1 MNQQEVEFMAK
12 VYLKIQEIE
21 ALTKEYGYEDR
32 VMSAMIFGLIEEEM
46 KDAIEEGRMVEMQSV
61 FSFNLEDRE
70 ELETVKKLMDATFEE
85 PKDKGKGFSDLFGGI
100 DLNLN

>member
-1 MNQQEVEFMAK
+1 MAK

-46 KDAIEEGRMVEMQSV
+46 KDAIEEGRMVELQSV

-85 PKDKGKGFSDLFGGI
+85 PKDKGKVFSDLFGGI

>member
-1 MNQQEVEFMAK
+1 
-12 VYLKIQEIE
+12 
-21 ALTKEYGYEDR
+21 
-32 VMSAMIFGLIEEEM
+32 
-46 KDAIEEGRMVEMQSV
+46 MVELQSV
-61 FSFNLEDRE
+61 FSFNLEDKE

>member
-61 FSFNLEDRE
+61 FSFNLEDKE
-70 ELETVKKLMDATFEE
+70 DKGVLQSFKILKKL
-85 PKDKGKGFSDLFGGI
+85 
-100 DLNLN
+100 

>member
-21 ALTKEYGYEDR
+21 ALTREYGYADR
-32 VMSAMIFGLIEEEM
+32 VMSAMVFGLLEEEM
-46 KDAIEEGRMVEMQSV
+46 KEAIDEGRMVELQSV

-85 PKDKGKGFSDLFGGI
+85 PKDIGKGFSDLFGGI

>member
-1 MNQQEVEFMAK
+1 MAK

-21 ALTKEYGYEDR
+21 ALTREYGYEDR
-32 VMSAMIFGLIEEEM
+32 VMSAMVFGLIEEEM
-46 KDAIEEGRMVEMQSV
+46 KGAIEEGRMVEMQSV

-70 ELETVKKLMDATFEE
+70 ELDTVKKLMDAAFEE
-85 PKDKGKGFSDLFGGI
+85 PNDKGKGFSDLFGGI

>member
-85 PKDKGKGFSDLFGGI
+85 PKDKGQGFSDLFGGI